1 MENKKP
7 TSEDMLNALAAV
19 YDKTIDGIPH
29 VSPPVEKM
37 AKDYL
42 EKYPNEE
49 KAAKSMINYQIA
61 KCTTSGFIT
70 GFGGFITMPVTI
82 PANIGSVLYV
92 QMRMIACA
100 AYMGEYD
107 INSDQVQTFIY
118 ACLAGVSVNGIVKK
132 FGIELGKKLF
142 LQGVK
147 KIPGKVLTKI
157 NQKIGFR
164 LVTKFGEKG
173 LINIGKMVPVVG
185 AVVSGGFD
193 LVETKMIANRAYKMF
208 IENNF
213 DTGEDNVFD
222 AEFYDEIDNDVD
234 KPEKDIGENESNKQ
248 TESTNDEVSAESDDN
263 SQKSTEE
270 KSNVFN
276 RFGSKIKDKAKSVP
290 NFKKKNEK
298 S

>member
-1 MENKKP
+1 MNNKKV
-7 TSEDMLNALAAV
+7 TSDDMLNALSAV
-19 YDKTIDGIPH
+19 YDKTVGGIPH

-42 EKYPNEE
+42 DKYPNEE
-49 KAAKSMINYQIA
+49 KAAKSMINYQIT

-92 QMRMIACA
+92 QMRMIACTA
-100 AYMGEYD
+100 FMGGYD

-132 FGIELGKKLF
+132 FGVELGKKLF
-142 LQGVK
+142 IQGVK

-173 LINIGKMVPVVG
+173 LINIGKMVPIVG

-193 LVETKMIANRAYKMF
+193 LIETKMIADRAYKMF

-213 DTGEDNVFD
+213 ETGDNNVFD
-222 AEFYDEIDNDVD
+222 AEFYEEIENDN
-234 KPEKDIGENESNKQ
+234 EETIGDNI
-248 TESTNDEVSAESDDN
+248 ESTNESVTETDSVKSDNVEVKTED
-263 SQKSTEE
+263 ST
-270 KSNVFN
+270 NVFN
-276 RFGSKIKDKAKSVP
+276 RFGSIFKDKAQKLP
-290 NFKKKNEK
+290 NMFKKKKE
-298 S
+298 